1 MTLPTV
7 HPIDRI
13 LADPMIRAVMKAD
26 GIEVAEMKSL
36 LCNVRRR
43 LTTPVVDDSGL
54 FNAGGADN
62 GPARYGALA
71 TADAGRLV
79 QGPSQSW

>member
-1 MTLPTV
+1 MTPPTV

-26 GIEVAEMKSL
+26 GIEIAEMKSL

-43 LTTPVVDDSGL
+43 LTASPIIDDGGL
-54 FNAGGADN
+54 VKAGG
-62 GPARYGALA
+62 YGALMA
-71 TADAGRLV
+71 ASTGHLG
-79 QGPSQSW
+79 QGTSRSW